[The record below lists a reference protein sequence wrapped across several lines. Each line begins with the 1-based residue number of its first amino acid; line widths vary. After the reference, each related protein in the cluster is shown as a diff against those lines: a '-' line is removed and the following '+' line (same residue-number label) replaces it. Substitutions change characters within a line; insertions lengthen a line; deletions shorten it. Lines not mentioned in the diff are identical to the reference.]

1 MPCMK
6 DKIKNFFGF
15 IGRAWRGGPHGKIGL
30 FFVIFATFAFARV
43 FWGDV
48 NVGRF
53 IANIWHLKNERIEL
67 DTETKKLETIKH
79 HIHLLENY
87 SPDYVEEL
95 GLKYLNVGDPKFKVL
110 KI

>member
-1 MPCMK
+1 MPLMK

-15 IGRAWRGGPHGKIGL
+15 IGNAWRGGPRGKVGL
-30 FFVIFATFAFARV
+30 FFAIFAVLAFVRI

-48 NVGRF
+48 NVGKF
-53 IANIWHLKNERIEL
+53 VANIWHLDSERAEL
-67 DTETKKLETIKH
+67 ARETKKLETIRQ
-79 HIHLLENY
+79 HIHLLQNY

-95 GLKYLNVGDPKFKVL
+95 GLKYLNIGDPGFKVL

>member
-1 MPCMK
+1 MK

-15 IGRAWRGGPHGKIGL
+15 VSRAWRGGIHGKVGV
-30 FFVIFATFAFARV
+30 FFAFFALFMFIRI

-48 NVGRF
+48 IETHFV
-53 IANIWHLKNERIEL
+53 ANIWHLNTERRELVAEQNKLKTIEQ
-67 DTETKKLETIKH
+67 
-79 HIHLLENY
+79 HIYLLENY

-95 GLKYLNVGDPKFKVL
+95 GLKYLNIGDPEFKVL